1 MGEKQNKF
9 MKTVQCILWGM
20 MVAVVLFLVLG
31 EVLMPRENVS
41 VGYECELFEAD
52 WKRIY
57 ENGSWE
63 MVTIPGECD
72 AERGEVVR
80 VETTLPAEQED
91 VWFCVRASQQD
102 MKIFVGDTLREEYTT
117 ADTRPFGINSASA
130 YIFFE
135 ITQEDA
141 GKVLAIETVS
151 DSRYSGVLN
160 EIYVGDKDNIWGK
173 FLSRHTMV
181 LLLTL
186 FMLILS
192 IITIGF
198 TAVMRHFYKVNM
210 DIAYL
215 GHGLLLAS
223 LWLFTN
229 SRIRQFFLPNASVAS
244 AVGFMVVL
252 LLPYPYLVYIN
263 LVQKRRYQKFYLA
276 IACATVLNFAVSV
289 LLQVLSIK
297 DFLDT
302 MVSAHL
308 IIGLLV
314 LLCAVT
320 TILDVKNGK
329 VSEYK
334 EVAYG
339 LLGLMIAAVWE
350 ISLVYRPT
358 VSYNGLALCIGLT
371 FLLFAAAWKTAR
383 DMMALENEKQIA
395 IMAGESKTK
404 FLANMSHE
412 IRTPINT
419 IIGMNEMIQ
428 RENKD
433 EKVHEYAENIQNAGQ
448 LLLGLINDILDFSK
462 IEAGKLDIIPTDYH
476 VSKMLTGV
484 IQGLRFKA
492 ESNKIEIALDIEQTL
507 PSVLRGDEIRI
518 RQILNNFL
526 TNAVKYTKQGT
537 ITLSVRGEYTP
548 RGYELIMSVTDT
560 GIGIRQEDIP
570 HLFDSFQRLD
580 AKKNRHIE
588 GTGLGLNITK
598 QLVDLMGGDID
609 VQSEYGKGSC
619 FTARIPQQVV
629 DASPVGNLEESYKRD
644 IAQEEKPQMGLYIPK
659 ARILTVDD
667 TKMNLHV
674 VKALLARTGAQLD
687 LASGGT
693 ECLELCRKNKYDII
707 LMDHMMP
714 EPDGI
719 ETLHMLR
726 AEEGNP
732 NQKTKVIVLTANA
745 ISGVREMYL
754 AEGFADYMAK
764 PLVGEELEKMLKNH
778 LPKELCEKSEEQ
790 MAWEEEKEQ
799 EKTAQ
804 SIADA
809 VAKTAAANNFRANEE
824 RETAAQEEKNVA
836 DDNPMLEID
845 KQSAMRYS
853 AGDETL
859 YQEVLKEYC
868 KQEKEYSV
876 KLKKYHEEQSWDD
889 FRIIAHAIKG
899 ASLLVGAK
907 NFSEKSKEMEFAVKE
922 GNIEKVQSEGEEYIA
937 TYIALVKKIEGQTE

>member
-1 MGEKQNKF
+1 MGIKENKV
-9 MKTVQCILWGM
+9 MGILQRTLWSMLVG
-20 MVAVVLFLVLG
+20 VILFLIVG
-31 EVLMPRENVS
+31 EIVMPRENLS
-41 VGYECELFEAD
+41 VGYDSKLFEAE
-52 WKRIY
+52 WKRVLPD
-57 ENGSWE
+57 GSWE
-63 MVTIPGECD
+63 IVSIPGECD
-72 AERGEVVR
+72 AQRNEVVR
-80 VETTLPAEQED
+80 VETTLPADQAD
-91 VWFCVRASQQD
+91 TWFCVRASQQD
-102 MKIFVGDTLREEYTT
+102 MKIYIGDELREEYTT
-117 ADTRPFGINSASA
+117 VDTRPFGINSASA
-130 YIFFE
+130 YVFFQVRE
-135 ITQEDA
+135 EDA
-141 GKVLAIETVS
+141 GYVLAIETVS
-151 DSRYSGVLN
+151 DSIYSGVLN
-160 EIYVGDKDNIWGK
+160 EIYVGDKDNIWGMI
-173 FLSRHTMV
+173 LSKYTLIV
-181 LLLTL
+181 LVTI
-186 FMLILS
+186 FMLVLS

-198 TAVMRHFYKVNM
+198 TAIMRRFYKVNM

-244 AVGFMVVL
+244 AVGFMVVM

-263 LVQKRRYQKFYLA
+263 LVQKRRYQKFYMA
-276 IACATVLNFAVSV
+276 IAIAAVVNFTVSV
-289 LLQVLSIK
+289 ILQVFNIR

-302 MVSAHL
+302 MMVSHL
-308 IIGLLV
+308 IIALLV
-314 LLCAVT
+314 VLCAVT
-320 TILDVKNGK
+320 TILDVRSGK

-350 ISLVYRPT
+350 ICLVYQPT
-358 VSYNGLALCIGLT
+358 STYTGLVLCIGLT
-371 FLLFAAAWKTAR
+371 LLLFAAAWKTAR
-383 DMMALENEKQIA
+383 DMMAVENEKQMA
-395 IMAGESKTK
+395 IVAGESKAK

-419 IIGMNEMIQ
+419 VIGMNEMIM

-433 EKVHEYAENIQNAGQ
+433 ERVHEYAENIQNASH

-492 ESNKIEIALDIEQTL
+492 ESKELKIALDIEQTI

-537 ITLSVRGEYTP
+537 ITLSVRGEYSP
-548 RGYELIMSVTDT
+548 NGFELIMSVADT
-560 GIGIRQEDIP
+560 GIGIRKEDIP

-580 AKKNRHIE
+580 EQKNRHIE
-588 GTGLGLNITK
+588 GTGLGLNITN
-598 QLVDLMGGDID
+598 QLADLMGGSID

-619 FTARIPQQVV
+619 FTVRIPQQVV
-629 DASPVGNLEESYKRD
+629 DGSPVGKLEEGYRRD
-644 IAQEEKPQMGLYIPK
+644 IAEEEKPQIGLYIPK
-659 ARILTVDD
+659 ARILAVDD

-674 VKALLARTGAQLD
+674 VKALLGRTGAQLD
-687 LASGGT
+687 LASGGN

-714 EPDGI
+714 APDGI
-719 ETLHMLR
+719 ETLHLLR
-726 AEEGNP
+726 ADENSL
-732 NQKTKVIVLTANA
+732 NQKTKVLVLTANA

-754 AEGFADYMAK
+754 EEGFADYMAK

-778 LPKELCEKSEEQ
+778 LPKTLCEKSEEQ
-790 MAWEEEKEQ
+790 KVWEVKKEQ
-799 EKTAQ
+799 EKKAQ
-804 SIADA
+804 SLADA
-809 VAKTAAANNFRANEE
+809 IAKTVAANNFVPKPE
-824 RETAAQEEKNVA
+824 AQEAKTEASVPEA
-836 DDNPMLEID
+836 DNPLLVID
-845 KQSAMRYS
+845 KASAMRYS
-853 AGDETL
+853 AGDEDL

-876 KLKKYHEEQSWDD
+876 KLQKFYDEQEWDE

-907 NFSEKSKEMEFAVKE
+907 NFSEKAKEMEFAVKE
-922 GNIEKVQSEGEEYIA
+922 DNIEKVQAQGQEFIK
-937 TYIALVKKIEGQTE
+937 TYQQLVKKLEG

>member
-1 MGEKQNKF
+1 MQVNQNKL
-9 MKTVQCILWGM
+9 MKTLQCILWGM
-20 MVAVVLFLVLG
+20 MVAVVLFLMLG
-31 EVLMPRENVS
+31 ELLMPRENIS
-41 VGYECELFEAD
+41 IGNKCELFEAE
-52 WKRIY
+52 WKRVF

-63 MVTIPGECD
+63 RVSIPGECS

-91 VWFCVRASQQD
+91 VWFCARASQQD
-102 MKIFVGDTLREEYTT
+102 MKIYVGDELREEYST

-130 YIFFE
+130 YVFFE
-135 ITQEDA
+135 MKREDA
-141 GKVLAIETVS
+141 GQVLAIETVS

-160 EIYVGDKDNIWGK
+160 EIYMGDKDNIWGM
-173 FLSRHTMV
+173 FLEQYMLV
-181 LLLTL
+181 VLLTL

-244 AVGFMVVL
+244 SVGFLVVL

-263 LVQKRRYQKFYLA
+263 LVQKRRYQKFYLG
-276 IACATVLNFAVSV
+276 IACATVLNFAVTVV
-289 LLQVLSIK
+289 LQLLNIR

-302 MVSAHL
+302 MLSAHL
-308 IIGLLV
+308 IIALLV
-314 LLCAVT
+314 VLCAVT
-320 TILDVKNGK
+320 TILDVRSGK
-329 VSEYK
+329 ISEYK

-350 ISLVYRPT
+350 ITLVYRPT
-358 VSYNGLALCIGLT
+358 AGSNGLALCTGLT
-371 FLLFAAAWKTAR
+371 ILLFAAAWKTGR
-383 DMMALENEKQIA
+383 DMMAKEQEKQMA
-395 IMAGESKTK
+395 IVAGESKAK

-419 IIGMNEMIQ
+419 VIGMNEMIL

-433 EKVHEYAENIQNAGQ
+433 EKVREYAGNIQNASH

-476 VSKMLTGV
+476 VSKMLNGV

-492 ESNKIEIALDIEQTL
+492 ENNAVEIALDIEPSL
-507 PSVLRGDEIRI
+507 PAVLRGDEIRI

-526 TNAVKYTKQGT
+526 ANAVKYTKQGT
-537 ITLSVRGEYTP
+537 ITLSVRGEYSP
-548 RGYELIMSVTDT
+548 KGFELVMAVADT

-570 HLFDSFQRLD
+570 HIFDSFQRFD
-580 AKKNRHIE
+580 EQKNRHIE

-598 QLVDLMGGDID
+598 QLTDLMGGTID

-629 DASPVGNLEESYKRD
+629 DGSPIGNLEEAYKRD
-644 IAQEEKPQMGLYIPK
+644 AAQEEKAPEGVYIPK
-659 ARILTVDD
+659 ARILAVDD

-674 VKALLARTGAQLD
+674 VKALLGRTGAQLD
-687 LASGGT
+687 LASGGN

-714 EPDGI
+714 DPDGI
-719 ETLHMLR
+719 ETLHRLR
-726 AEEGNP
+726 AEDGNP

-754 AEGFADYMAK
+754 EEGFADYMAK
-764 PLVGEELEKMLKNH
+764 PLVGEELEKMLKAH
-778 LPKELCEKSEEQ
+778 LPKDMCEKSDAQ
-790 MAWEEEKEQ
+790 KQWEVKKEQ
-799 EKTAQ
+799 EKKEQ
-804 SIADA
+804 SLADA
-809 VAKTAAANNFRANEE
+809 IARTVAANNFTPQPEKEAIQ
-824 RETAAQEEKNVA
+824 ETPVSEN
-836 DDNPMLEID
+836 NPLLVID
-845 KQSAMRYS
+845 KASAMRYS
-853 AGDETL
+853 AGDEAL
-859 YQEVLKEYC
+859 YQEVVQEYC

-876 KLKKYHEEQSWDD
+876 KLQKYYDEQDWKE

-899 ASLLVGAK
+899 ASLLVGAN
-907 NFSEKSKEMEFAVKE
+907 NFSEKAKEMEFAVKE
-922 GNIEKVQSEGEEYIA
+922 DNISKVQAEGQEFIK
-937 TYIALVKKIEGQTE
+937 TYQQLVKKLES